1 MFWQNKKVFLTGHT
15 GFKCGWLS
23 LWLQMLGAQ
32 VTGYSLEPPT
42 CPNLFEA
49 ASVASGMRSIIGDL
63 RDLGHLQQALTE
75 CEPEIVFH
83 LAALPIV
90 RLSYANPVLTYAT
103 NVMGTV
109 HLLEAIRQVPSV
121 SAVVV
126 VTSDK
131 CYENRGSNQGYGEND
146 TLGGHDPYSSSK
158 ACAELVVSAYRRS
171 FFEHGTRNG
180 RPVAVASVR
189 AGNVIGG
196 GDWAQDRLIPD
207 IMRAV
212 AAGEV
217 VKIRSPHA
225 TRPWQHVLEPLRG
238 YLMLAERLYA
248 EGPGFASAWNFG
260 PNAADIQPVRW
271 LVENIATNWGPS
283 MRWEIDGG
291 SHPHEDQLLQL
302 DCSKA
307 AQQLGWRPALRL
319 SEALSLTVDW
329 YRNFLTGG
337 SARAKCVEQIAAYC
351 DKNSF
356 AIPHRSPAE
365 KGAVSG

>member
-49 ASVASGMRSIIGDL
+49 ASVASEMRSIHGDL
-63 RDLGHLQQALTE
+63 LDLGHLKQVLAE
-75 CEPEIVFH
+75 CQPEIVFH

-109 HLLEAIRQVPSV
+109 HLLEAVREIPSV

-131 CYENRGSNQGYGEND
+131 CYENRGSSQGYREND
-146 TLGGHDPYSSSK
+146 ALGGHDPYSSSK
-158 ACAELVVSAYRRS
+158 ACAEMVVSAYRSS
-171 FFEHGTRNG
+171 FFENGPRDG
-180 RPVAVASVR
+180 RPAVASVR

-207 IMRAV
+207 IIRAV
-212 AAGEV
+212 AAGEA

-238 YLMLAERLYA
+238 YLMLAEKLYA
-248 EGPGFASAWNFG
+248 DGSAFASAWNFG
-260 PNAADIQPVRW
+260 PNGADIQPVRW
-271 LVENIATNWGPS
+271 LAENIATNWGPA

-329 YRNFLTGG
+329 YRHFLTGG
-337 SARAKCVEQIAAYC
+337 SARDKCMEQISAYC
-351 DKNSF
+351 ARTGFEVQDLSTVQ
-356 AIPHRSPAE
+356 
-365 KGAVSG
+365 KGVASE